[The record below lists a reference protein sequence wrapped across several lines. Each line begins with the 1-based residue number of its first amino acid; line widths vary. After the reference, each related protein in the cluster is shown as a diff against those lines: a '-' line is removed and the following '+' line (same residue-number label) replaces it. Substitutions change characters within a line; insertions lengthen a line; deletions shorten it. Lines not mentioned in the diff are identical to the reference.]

1 MRILKETSKVEPAAG
16 GAGGPQRPET
26 GEQVAWTCGTARS
39 SVHGRDRGPRHS
51 SRPPACLGPALLTG
65 RAAPEPRRS
74 LCLAPRP
81 RSFTSSLGVG
91 TPVPTLS
98 PKWVPQGR
106 KGWAWEDTARGQL
119 GHPHTAPGIAEGG
132 KASGGR
138 PADAKGPSRANGG
151 GRSRLELRKAAQ
163 GRPSQR
169 RRDAGLISRA

>member
-1 MRILKETSKVEPAAG
+1 MDPSALRRGSGRPGHAGRRGAASTAAT
-16 GAGGPQRPET
+16 GAH
-26 GEQVAWTCGTARS
+26 ATAR
-39 SVHGRDRGPRHS
+39 GLR
-51 SRPPACLGPALLTG
+51 
-65 RAAPEPRRS
+65 RAWAPLCSLAEPAPEPRRS
-74 LCLAPRP
+74 LCLAPCP

-98 PKWVPQGR
+98 PQWVPQGR

-138 PADAKGPSRANGG
+138 PADAKGPSRANRG
-151 GRSRLELRKAAQ
+151 GRSWLELRKAAQ
-163 GRPSQR
+163 GRPFRR